1 MTLNMTATQR
11 VEGVFGVLKKGR
23 FVNSRSSLVW
33 VKTEL
38 EKRIAEFTLASK
50 L

>member
-11 VEGVFGVLKKGR
+11 VEGVFSVLKKGR
-23 FVNSRSSLVW
+23 FVNRRSSLVW
-33 VKTEL
+33 VRSEL
-38 EKRIAEFTLASK
+38 EKRIAEFSLAST